1 MIAKAS
7 YKSVCVFILIFILT
21 LTVLTVRQGWSEP
34 LLCLEVCLMVAGLLA
49 SVFQKYL
56 SASWHFSYTDGL
68 LLVWFVYIVLNAYF
82 KPGYPCAREVC
93 TYSSLFALYILLRL
107 FSGYKSFPF
116 FCVFLVA
123 IAVAYEII
131 LGGWQLIDGRS
142 LHVLYPVTGSFFN
155 PGPYSAYI
163 SMGMVMALWHV
174 YHEDES
180 SKYHRIIKLFLWG
193 FVLIGGGVMLVL
205 TGSRTAILVVALM
218 LLLLYRKY
226 LRKYKW
232 LVLLLGSLVFLCLF
246 WVKRDS
252 AIGRIVLWSQS
263 LQLCFHSG
271 WLGAGLGSFRSEY
284 AHQLQIFFKDGNAVD
299 NYAQYADV
307 TDYAFCDF
315 LQLVIEQGWIGGT
328 LCISVIAFT
337 LKDLYAVRRDLFFAL
352 VALLVFS
359 LFSYPF
365 QLLPFQLLA
374 ICFISCSSQ
383 KTEGLKVPLMMRS
396 IVLLEMASL
405 SYFCFFTTRRHIE
418 AQNEY
423 QEIAGAR
430 FSSLVKDYDR
440 LLPLCEDNPRFLFDF
455 AKLLQDDGA
464 YLDSNEMLR
473 RGLKVSNDPMFLV
486 LMGNNYSG
494 MGLYVEALQSY
505 DMAFTQMPNRLYPLY
520 KKMLLYE
527 CMHNH
532 EKTLQLAKRIVAF
545 VPKVSS
551 PATAQMKREAAYRI
565 QMLVSRGG

>member
-21 LTVLTVRQGWSEP
+21 LTVQAVRQGWSEP
-34 LLCLEVCLMVAGLLA
+34 LLCLELFLIVAGLITA
-49 SVFQKYL
+49 VFLKSL
-56 SASWHFSYTDGL
+56 SASWHFSLTDGL
-68 LLVWFVYIVLNAYF
+68 MLAWFVYVVLNAYF
-82 KPGYPCAREVC
+82 KPEYPCGREVC

-116 FCVFLVA
+116 FCVLLLE
-123 IAVAYEII
+123 IAVVYEII
-131 LGGWQLIDGRS
+131 LGGWQLVDGRS
-142 LHVLYPVTGSFFN
+142 HHVLYPVTGSFFN

-163 SMGMVMALWHV
+163 SMGMVMALWQV
-174 YHEDES
+174 YLDDES
-180 SKYHRIIKLFLWG
+180 MKYHRIMKLLWG
-193 FVLIGGGVMLVL
+193 FVLAGGGVMLVL
-205 TGSRTAILVVALM
+205 TGSRTAMLVVALM
-218 LLLLYRKY
+218 FLWLYRKS
-226 LRKYKW
+226 LVKYKW
-232 LVLLLGSLVFLCLF
+232 FVLLLGGLVFLCLF
-246 WVKRDS
+246 WVKKDS
-252 AIGRIVLWSQS
+252 AIGRVVLWSQS

-271 WLGAGLGSFRSEY
+271 WMGAGLGSFRSEY
-284 AHQLQIFFKDGNAVD
+284 AHQLQMFFKDDYAVE

-328 LCISVIAFT
+328 LCFLVMAFT
-337 LKDLYAVRRDLFFAL
+337 LMGLYAVQRKLFFAL
-352 VALLVFS
+352 VALLIFS

-374 ICFISCSSQ
+374 ICFIACGSQ
-383 KTEGLKVPLMMRS
+383 KGEGLKMPLMMRCL
-396 IVLLEMASL
+396 VLLVIASL
-405 SYFCFFTTRRHIE
+405 SCFCFVTTRRHIE

-430 FSSLVKDYDR
+430 YSSLIKDYDK
-440 LLPLCEDNPRFLFDF
+440 LLLMCEDNPRFLFDF

-464 YLDSNEMLR
+464 YLDSNDMLR

-486 LMGNNYSG
+486 LMGNNFSS
-494 MGLYVEALQSY
+494 MGLYAEALRSY
-505 DMAFTQMPNRLYPLY
+505 DVAFMQMPNRLYPLY

-527 CMHNH
+527 RMHNH
-532 EKTLQLAKRIVAF
+532 EKTLQMAKRIVAF

-551 PATAQMKREAAYRI
+551 PATAQMKSEAAYRI
-565 QMLVSRGG
+565 RIFAP